1 MADVRV
7 YTSASCGWCGA
18 VKRQLDKHGV
28 TYSEVRADLDAEA
41 MAFLAQQ
48 MAFTVPQV
56 FVGDHRVGGYEAT
69 SASIASGE
77 FDELLA
83 A

>member
-28 TYSEVRADLDAEA
+28 SYREVRTDLDDGALQ
-41 MAFLAQQ
+41 FLRQQ

-69 SASIASGE
+69 SAAIASGA